1 MRHNVVNDIITHM
14 IGDLMEAIAQESRST
29 LLIVALCCAVVFLV
43 LWIVTLIR
51 SRNNRLHLRD
61 LQGELRNLENLLVQA
76 RRMEA
81 VGILAGS
88 IVHNL
93 NNLLAVILG
102 HTRMAL
108 NGVKPDSPLY
118 EELQRV
124 TKAGDMASDLVQ
136 EISDFYRQADQ
147 AHKPTDLVPVVRD
160 TLKLLQDILP
170 PTVEIRENL
179 PHRCGPVM
187 ASPSGVQQVL
197 MNLFSNSVHA
207 IHRRH
212 GIIEVTLKE
221 ENVEE
226 WQKAFPQD
234 LGPGSYVQ
242 LTVTDNGR
250 GMDSKTLD
258 QIFNSYFSA
267 SEKGQAMGIGLS
279 TVHRILKDHDGVTIP
294 HSTPGR
300 GTSFDI
306 FFPMIA
312 WKVVTQE
319 PASIPVDLAQ
329 VSNGNGAALPGFQ
342 EPDPVEVEE
351 STTYSE
357 EAEATVL
364 LVDDQEM
371 VAQVTA
377 RGLQRMGFRVVTHTD
392 GRRALDDFLQTPDIF
407 DVVITDQIMP
417 HMSGVRLTRKI
428 HGIREDI
435 PIILITGF
443 RDSFNE
449 QQAKEAGVTDFVLK
463 PTSHRDLADLIRRV
477 LLRRLKE
484 KG

>member
-1 MRHNVVNDIITHM
+1 MDTLARNALFLPLVGLAVLFLLLLALWVRAILKSRENRHLVQK
-14 IGDLMEAIAQESRST
+14 LQE
-29 LLIVALCCAVVFLV
+29 
-43 LWIVTLIR
+43 
-51 SRNNRLHLRD
+51 
-61 LQGELRNLENLLVQA
+61 ELDAKESLLVQA

-102 HTRMAL
+102 HSRMAL
-108 NGVKPDSPLY
+108 GEVSADTPLRD
-118 EELQRV
+118 ELERV
-124 TKAGDMASDLVQ
+124 SKAGHMASELVQ

-179 PHRCGPVM
+179 ATRCGPVM
-187 ASPSGVQQVL
+187 ASSTGVQQIL
-197 MNLFSNSVHA
+197 MNLFSNSVNA
-207 IHRRH
+207 IHRRQ

-221 ENVEE
+221 ERIEE
-226 WQKAFPQD
+226 WHRAIPQD
-234 LGPGSYVQ
+234 LGPGSYVKLQ
-242 LTVTDNGR
+242 VTDNGR
-250 GMDSKTLD
+250 GMDSTTLD

-267 SEKGQAMGIGLS
+267 GEGGRGMGIGLN

-300 GTSFDI
+300 GASFDI
-306 FFPMIA
+306 FFPLIA
-312 WKVVTQE
+312 WKVEDAGKTPIPLTRTAADE
-319 PASIPVDLAQ
+319 GSGAIPVFNPEG
-329 VSNGNGAALPGFQ
+329 SHPSET
-342 EPDPVEVEE
+342 EPDRQE
-351 STTYSE
+351 T
-357 EAEATVL
+357 AEATIL

-377 RGLQRMGFRVVTHTD
+377 RGLQRQGFRVVIHTD
-392 GRRALDDFLQTPDIF
+392 GRRALDDFMQTPELF

-417 HMSGVRLTRKI
+417 HISGVKLTRKI
-428 HGIREDI
+428 RDIRQDI
-435 PIILITGF
+435 PVLLITGF

-449 QQAKEAGVTDFVLK
+449 QQAKEAGVTEFVLK

-477 LLRRLKE
+477 LLRRME
-484 KG
+484 GRN